1 MAADPSAGRGA
12 RRGTLGRC
20 CLSSSWGARGIPAA
34 AVVDVEPN
42 LQNSEKA
49 ERSSSSGRRDN
60 ISRYILIALVH
71 RVQAQASAHAC
82 RLHDLNERIN
92 SRS

>member
-42 LQNSEKA
+42 VQTSAKA
-49 ERSSSSGRRDN
+49 ERSNSSGGRDN
-60 ISRYILIALVH
+60 ISRYVLIALVH

-82 RLHDLNERIN
+82 RWHDLN
-92 SRS
+92 